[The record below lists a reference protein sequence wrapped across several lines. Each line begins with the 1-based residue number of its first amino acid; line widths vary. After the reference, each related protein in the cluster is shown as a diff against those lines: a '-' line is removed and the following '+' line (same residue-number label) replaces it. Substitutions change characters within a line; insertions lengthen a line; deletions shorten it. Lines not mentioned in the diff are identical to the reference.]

1 MQFGQMA
8 LKFMSSGLM
17 SFGQTP
23 TGLFREDVI
32 EIYVIWTVLHW
43 ALVQCHS
50 GRCCWHLTSG
60 HLQHTLNLKADS
72 TFLSKRPPLKLFFL
86 LMAAAIEF
94 PVSKKKRGSAKT
106 CKKAA
111 ERERV
116 YAFSRNRIPQLD
128 PKILDRV
135 PLWSGRRW
143 KCWKNEKNINHST
156 AKARSA
162 SFTWL
167 PSLFCRCRQ
176 CDQTLE

>member
-111 ERERV
+111 ERERECMPFPGIGYLNLILKSSTGSLYDRDDV
-116 YAFSRNRIPQLD
+116 ESVEWTR
-128 PKILDRV
+128 KI
-135 PLWSGRRW
+135 
-143 KCWKNEKNINHST
+143 
-156 AKARSA
+156 
-162 SFTWL
+162 
-167 PSLFCRCRQ
+167 
-176 CDQTLE
+176 